1 MERMRDLLRGSL
13 GGSLKALPPLD
24 RLAAAWPVVCGTG
37 MAAHGEIAGLDDGV
51 VRIAVSDEVWL
62 GQMLSMR
69 SILER
74 DLARIAAVPLTGIH
88 FDLKK

>member
-13 GGSLKALPPLD
+13 GRSLEALPALD

-37 MAAHGEIAGLDDGV
+37 MAAHGEIIGLDAGV
-51 VRIAVSDEVWL
+51 VRIAVTDSVWL
-62 GQMLSMR
+62 AQMLTMR
-69 SILER
+69 SILEH

-88 FDLKK
+88 FELKK